1 MHPPTRQPRTKRAL
15 IALAAF
21 AGIAAADLI
30 CIQLFGQ
37 APWVLD
43 YLTSIALLSAAALG
57 IFVLPLLLADW
68 LARRVRQSYRTWIW
82 IALAVLFASA
92 VMLAVSLV
100 LQQSDL
106 LI

>member
-1 MHPPTRQPRTKRAL
+1 MYPQTRQPWTKRAL

-21 AGIAAADLI
+21 AGIAVADVI

-68 LARRVRQSYRTWIW
+68 LARRVPPSYRLWIW
-82 IALAVLFASA
+82 LALAAVVASA
-92 VMLAVSLV
+92 VFLAASV
-100 LQQSDL
+100 LLEQSDL
-106 LI
+106 LL